1 MARSLTRKLI
11 ESHLASGKPVA
22 GEEIGLAVDQALL
35 TDTNGTMAWLQF
47 EAMGFPRVVPPC
59 VVTYIDHNVYQVDSR
74 NSDDH
79 RYLQTA
85 ARRYGAIF
93 SKPGNGICH
102 QVHLESFSVPGQ
114 TLLGTD
120 SHTPLCG
127 AAGMLA
133 IGAGGLDV
141 AVALG
146 GGPYSF
152 TMPEVVNVWLTGE
165 LQPWVT
171 AKDVIME
178 LLRRLSVRGGAG
190 KIFEY
195 AGPGVASLSL
205 PQRMTLANM
214 GAELGLTTSVF
225 PSDAVTRDYF
235 RRLHRK
241 HAWTPQAAD
250 DHAEYD
256 DRFELDLAVVTP
268 LVALP
273 GSPDR
278 VVPVGEVEGT
288 KIEQV
293 MVGSCTNGSWE
304 DMWAVTQVL
313 QGRHV
318 HPDVSFVLFPGS
330 HRILE
335 TMAREGLLAD
345 LLASGALISEPT
357 CGACAG
363 IGHVPAAGTKSLRAF
378 NRNFPGRSGV
388 KGDEVY
394 LCSSVTAAAS
404 ALTGAI
410 TDPRTAGAPASLY
423 LPESFAASSAGLVT
437 PDGTGDVVRGP
448 NIKSVPLGEPVAE
461 ALDAPVLLK
470 LGDKVSTDDI
480 SPAGAAVLVFRSN
493 IPAIAEFCF
502 KYVDPEFAA
511 RARAAGSG
519 IVVAGELYGQGS
531 SREAAAIGPM
541 YLGVRAVLAKSF
553 ARIHR
558 ANLINWGVVPLTFED
573 PSAYDA
579 LERDDRLRL
588 DGLRAALASGDR
600 VSVLDTRLGRRFSAS
615 CVLTTRERDILL
627 AGGLLAQ
634 TSRTEPLRAHGTPP
648 TECAGPADP
657 VPMTQRRIRAVYM
670 RGGTSRCLVFHAA
683 DLPGAGAERDRVL
696 LAALGSPDPYGR
708 QLDGL
713 GGGISSLSKACII
726 GPPSSPGADVDY
738 TFAQV
743 EVTTPRVDYK
753 GNCGNCSSAVGPF
766 AIDERL
772 VPAVE
777 DKTRVR
783 IHNTNTRKLIVA
795 HVPVKGGEA

>member
-1 MARSLTRKLI
+1 VGKSLTRKLI
-11 ESHLASGKPVA
+11 EAHLAAGKPVA
-22 GEEIGLAVDQALL
+22 GEEIGLTVDQVLL
-35 TDTNGTMAWLQF
+35 TDTNGTMALLQF
-47 EAMGFPRVVPPC
+47 EAMGFPRVAPPC
-59 VVTYIDHNVYQVDSR
+59 VVAYVDHNVYQVDSR

-85 ARRYGAIF
+85 ARRYGAVF

-102 QVHLESFSVPGQ
+102 QVHLESFSAPGQ

-141 AVALG
+141 AVVMG
-146 GGPYSF
+146 GGPYAF
-152 TMPEVVNVWLTGE
+152 AMPEVVSVWLTGA

-171 AKDVIME
+171 AKDVILE

-190 KIFEY
+190 RIFEY
-195 AGPGVASLSL
+195 GGPGVASLSL

-241 HAWTPQAAD
+241 QAWTPQAPD
-250 DHAEYD
+250 EDAEYD
-256 DRFELDLAVVTP
+256 DRFELDLSAITP

-278 VVPVGEVEGT
+278 VVPVEEVEGT

-345 LLASGALISEPT
+345 LLASGALLSEPT
-357 CGACAG
+357 CGSCAG

-410 TDPRTAGAPASLY
+410 TDPRTVGAPASLY
-423 LPESFAASSAGLVT
+423 LPESFAASSAGLVM
-437 PDGTGDVVRGP
+437 PDGQGEVVRGP

-461 ALDAPVLLK
+461 SLEATVLLK

-493 IPAIAEFCF
+493 VPAIAEFCF
-502 KYVDPEFAA
+502 KYVDPDFVA
-511 RARAAGSG
+511 RARAAGCS
-519 IVVAGELYGQGS
+519 IIVAGETYGQGS
-531 SREAAAIGPM
+531 SREVAAIGPM

-558 ANLINWGVVPLTFED
+558 ANLINWGVVPLTFDD

-588 DGLRAALASGDR
+588 SGLRAALAAGDR
-600 VSVLDTRLGRRFSAS
+600 VSVLDTRTGGRFSVS
-615 CVLTTRERDILL
+615 CVLTARERDILL
-627 AGGLLAQ
+627 AGGLLAH
-634 TSRTEPLRAHGTPP
+634 TRA
-648 TECAGPADP
+648 
-657 VPMTQRRIRAVYM
+657 RA
-670 RGGTSRCLVFHAA
+670 
-683 DLPGAGAERDRVL
+683 
-696 LAALGSPDPYGR
+696 
-708 QLDGL
+708 
-713 GGGISSLSKACII
+713 
-726 GPPSSPGADVDY
+726 
-738 TFAQV
+738 
-743 EVTTPRVDYK
+743 
-753 GNCGNCSSAVGPF
+753 
-766 AIDERL
+766 
-772 VPAVE
+772 
-777 DKTRVR
+777 
-783 IHNTNTRKLIVA
+783 
-795 HVPVKGGEA
+795 